1 MRLRVACGVVLLAIW
16 GVAAPASRALGQD
29 ATALPNQLFGIE
41 VHGFVSPGFVLSTD
55 NEWLPHSTRGT
66 PEFSEVGVNF
76 TRAITDEL
84 RFGVQLFAR
93 DLGRVGNYSAKFDWF
108 YLDYRFANWLGLRAG
123 RVKIPFGLY
132 NETNDVDAA
141 RVPILLPQSIYP
153 ISNRDFLLAQT
164 GGELYG
170 YLSHASLGS
179 LEYRIYGGTILLEAN
194 DSPAAPYDV
203 LSVDTTYL
211 VGGRVL
217 VEPLSTGVR
226 LGGSVQWLRLDSE
239 LLYDPATTAA
249 LITSGA
255 APAGWNGRLD
265 IELPAFLWVASAE
278 YTHGALLLAAE
289 YSRWVVDVHSK
300 PAGLFP
306 AQKTTSERLY
316 GMASYVVTTWLTPGV
331 YYALQYPDVENR
343 DGKHTRLPNG
353 STVQQRGRAWV
364 QHDVALTLRFDINSY
379 WLVKLEGHY
388 MRGTAQLSPELN
400 DAKPRTDMDPSWL
413 LFLAKTTLY
422 F

>member
-1 MRLRVACGVVLLAIW
+1 MRLRVAWGVVLLAIW
-16 GVAAPASRALGQD
+16 GVSAPAAQSLAQD
-29 ATALPNQLFGIE
+29 EPAFPNQLFGIE
-41 VHGFVSPGFVLSTD
+41 VHGFVSPGFVMSTD

-66 PEFSEVGVNF
+66 PEFTEIGLNF
-76 TRAITDEL
+76 TRALTDEL

-153 ISNRDFLLAQT
+153 ISNRDYLLAQT

-170 YLSHASLGS
+170 YLSSALGS

-194 DSPAAPYDV
+194 QEPNAPYRV
-203 LSVDTTYL
+203 VSLDTTYL

-217 VEPLSTGVR
+217 VEPMSLGLR
-226 LGGSVQWLRLDSE
+226 LGGSVQWLRLDSQF
-239 LLYDPATTAA
+239 LYDQAVVPA
-249 LITSGA
+249 LIMNGQ
-255 APAGWNGRLD
+255 APAGWDGRLD
-265 IELPAFLWVASAE
+265 LRLPVFLWVASAE

-289 YSRWVVDVHSK
+289 YSRWVIDIEARPST
-300 PAGLFP
+300 LFP
-306 AQKTTSERLY
+306 GVKSTTSERLY
-316 GMASYVVTTWLTPGV
+316 GMASYGVTSWLTPGV
-331 YYALQYPDVENR
+331 YYALQYPDVDNR
-343 DGKHTRLPNG
+343 DGRRTLLPDG
-353 STVQQRGRAWV
+353 SIGRQPGRAFS
-364 QHDVALTLRFDINSY
+364 QHDVALTLRFDINRY

-400 DAKPRTDMDPSWL
+400 DAKPRTELDPSWL